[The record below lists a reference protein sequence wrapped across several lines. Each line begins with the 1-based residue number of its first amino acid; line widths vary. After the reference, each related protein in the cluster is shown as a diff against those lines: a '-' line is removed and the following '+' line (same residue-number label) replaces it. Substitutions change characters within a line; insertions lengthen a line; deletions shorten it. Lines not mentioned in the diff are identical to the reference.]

1 MSFGKIVLTNKG
13 QALWAKAVAGS
24 QLKMTRMMLGDGE
37 LDSGASVSALTGL
50 VSSRVSIKVAEIIKG
65 SNYATLSASFKNSG
79 MVDTFTGDG
88 QTLAFALSAAP
99 TSISSVKV
107 GGSATTAYSYQS
119 GMITFQ
125 SAPAQDTAI
134 EVTYNLDGFYWRE
147 IGIMAQDPDE
157 GEILFA
163 YQNAYTQAEYIPGSL
178 SETVEKI
185 IKLRIT
191 LTQVRS
197 VTFAIDDSILYMP
210 ASRGQEKT
218 ELLEISTDL
227 SEGDYLPVYRT
238 EAKKGARVSVTTLLA
253 LIHES
258 MSSAF
263 NNMVTGVKGSAE
275 STYRNGNVN
284 ITAANIGLGNV
295 PNKATNDQTPTF
307 EMASTLTE
315 LVSGAKLTENFAK
328 LAKAVVMVMQHET
341 GMKKKG
347 NTQTTR
353 VTNASIPASSWATD
367 TTFTDYPYKAV
378 LSITGVKATMECKTF
393 LPDHTNPDLTYLFAP
408 WVNTGAGILEVWA
421 NEKPSGAITIELI
434 TFEEV
439 LS

>member
-65 SNYATLSASFKNSG
+65 SSYATLSASFKNSG
-79 MVDTFTGDG
+79 MVDTFAGDG

-119 GMITFQ
+119 GVITFQ

-134 EVTYNLDGFYWRE
+134 EVMYNLDGFYWRE

-191 LTQVRS
+191 LTQVSS
-197 VTFAIDDSILYMP
+197 VTFAIDDSILYMQ

-238 EAKKGARVSVTTLLA
+238 EAKKGARVSIATLLT
-253 LIHES
+253 LIRES
-258 MSSAF
+258 MSSVF
-263 NNMVTGVKGSAE
+263 NSLVTGVKGSAE

-353 VTNASIPASSWATD
+353 ITNVSIPASSWATD

-378 LSITGVKATMECKTF
+378 LSITGVTADMECKTF
-393 LPDHTNPDLTYLFAP
+393 LPDHADPELAYLFAP
-408 WVNTGAGILEVWA
+408 WVNTGAGTLDVWA
-421 NEKPSGAITIELI
+421 NSKPTATIKIELI